1 MLSVAIKQQIKMN
14 FRNLKRANKYEFE
27 NWLVS
32 NMPNIS
38 KSQKEA
44 ILYNEVLN
52 YSGFYLFKR
61 VKKVKSIWLRMSI
74 VLIPFVWLILMIL
87 LPINFIRVSKST
99 ILNVDHI
106 FSIEK
111 NLTASSIVQF
121 NKTHKLTSFIKMIN
135 IFT

>member
-1 MLSVAIKQQIKMN
+1 MPICSNSRIAVTEVGFTSIKQQIKMN

-32 NMPNIS
+32 NLPNIS

-87 LPINFIRVSKST
+87 LPINFIITGSWGYGKRLDF
-99 ILNVDHI
+99 ILNWLDSLI
-106 FSIEK
+106 
-111 NLTASSIVQF
+111 
-121 NKTHKLTSFIKMIN
+121 
-135 IFT
+135 

>member
-61 VKKVKSIWLRMSI
+61 VKKVKSISLRMSI

-87 LPINFIRVSKST
+87 LPINFIITGSWGYGKRLDF
-99 ILNVDHI
+99 ILNWLDSLI
-106 FSIEK
+106 
-111 NLTASSIVQF
+111 
-121 NKTHKLTSFIKMIN
+121 
-135 IFT
+135 

>member
-1 MLSVAIKQQIKMN
+1 MLLTTFNPAETKPMLSVAIKQQIKMN

-32 NMPNIS
+32 NLPNIS

-87 LPINFIRVSKST
+87 LPINFIITGSWGYGKRLDF
-99 ILNVDHI
+99 ILNWLDSLI
-106 FSIEK
+106 
-111 NLTASSIVQF
+111 
-121 NKTHKLTSFIKMIN
+121 
-135 IFT
+135 

>member
-1 MLSVAIKQQIKMN
+1 MN
-14 FRNLKRANKYEFE
+14 FRNLKRANNYEFE

-32 NMPNIS
+32 NLPNIS

-87 LPINFIRVSKST
+87 LPINFIITGSWGFGKRLDF
-99 ILNVDHI
+99 ILNWLDSLI
-106 FSIEK
+106 
-111 NLTASSIVQF
+111 
-121 NKTHKLTSFIKMIN
+121 
-135 IFT
+135 